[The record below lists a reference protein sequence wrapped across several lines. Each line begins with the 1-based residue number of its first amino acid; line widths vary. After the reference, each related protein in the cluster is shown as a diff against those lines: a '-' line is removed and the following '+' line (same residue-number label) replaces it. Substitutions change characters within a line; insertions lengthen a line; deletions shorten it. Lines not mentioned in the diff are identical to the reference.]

1 MHNRYEFH
9 EKLEMLMDSS
19 NVYFQPPASVQL
31 SYPCVIYTLGTG
43 DMKRADDSVYMYTH
57 SYEVTFIYKRPN
69 IDIVEQVLKTFSM
82 SSIYRVYVSD
92 NLNHYAFKI
101 YY

>member
-1 MHNRYEFH
+1 MHNRSELH
-9 EKLEMLMDSS
+9 EKLEMLIDSS

-57 SYEVTFIYKRPN
+57 SYEVIFIYKRPN

>member
-1 MHNRYEFH
+1 MHNRSELH
-9 EKLEMLMDSS
+9 KKLERLMGSS

-43 DMKRADDSVYMYTH
+43 DMKRADDSVYMYTY
-57 SYEVTFIYKRPN
+57 SYEVIFIYKRPN

-92 NLNHYAFKI
+92 NLNHYAFRI

>member
-1 MHNRYEFH
+1 MHNRSELH
-9 EKLEMLMDSS
+9 KKLERLMGSS

-43 DMKRADDSVYMYTH
+43 DMKRADDSVYMYTY

-82 SSIYRVYVSD
+82 SSVYRVYVSD
-92 NLNHYAFKI
+92 NLNHYAFRI

>member
-1 MHNRYEFH
+1 MHNRSELNK
-9 EKLEMLMDSS
+9 KLERLIGSS

-43 DMKRADDSVYMYTH
+43 DMKRADDSVYMYTY
-57 SYEVTFIYKRPN
+57 SYEITFIYKRPN

-82 SSIYRVYVSD
+82 SSVYRVYVSD
-92 NLNHYAFKI
+92 NLNHYAFRI

>member
-1 MHNRYEFH
+1 MHNRSELNK
-9 EKLEMLMDSS
+9 KLERLIGSS
-19 NVYFQPPASVQL
+19 NVYFQPPTSVQL

-43 DMKRADDSVYMYTH
+43 DMKRADDSVYMYTY

-92 NLNHYAFKI
+92 NLNHYAFRI

>member
-1 MHNRYEFH
+1 MHNRSELNK
-9 EKLEMLMDSS
+9 KLERLIGSN

-43 DMKRADDSVYMYTH
+43 DMKRADDSVYMYTY
-57 SYEVTFIYKRPN
+57 SYDVTFIYKKPN
-69 IDIVEQVLKTFSM
+69 VDILEQVLKTFSM
-82 SSIYRVYVSD
+82 SSVYRVYISD
-92 NLNHYAFKI
+92 NLNHYTFRI

>member
-1 MHNRYEFH
+1 MHNRSELNK
-9 EKLEMLMDSS
+9 KLERLIGSS
-19 NVYFQPPASVQL
+19 NVYFQPPTSVQL

-82 SSIYRVYVSD
+82 SSVYRIYVSD
-92 NLNHYAFKI
+92 NLNHYAFRI